1 MLMRLRDE
9 TAEAHHRVEARL
21 FPAALA
27 DRSSYAAMLQVLLA
41 LHEPREAQ
49 LRGVVGLPALGIDLS
64 ARQKAPR
71 LRADLAGL
79 GAAPALVPAAR
90 LASAAE
96 PAPATVDESD
106 LPRALGTF
114 YVLEGSTLGGRVLL
128 RSVREQ
134 LGDVPTA
141 FLSGYGD
148 DTARLWKQTRGALVL
163 GVQSAPDPARAENW
177 LITGALA
184 TFDALDQLLTATGWS
199 SA

>member
-1 MLMRLRDE
+1 MLVRLRAE
-9 TAEAHHRVEARL
+9 TAEAHRRVEARL

-49 LRGVVGLPALGIDLS
+49 FRGAVGLSALGIDLS
-64 ARQKAPR
+64 ARQKSPR

-79 GAAPALVPAAR
+79 QADRAGLADPVPAPVA
-90 LASAAE
+90 
-96 PAPATVDESD
+96 VDTGD
-106 LPRALGTF
+106 LHRTLGTF

-128 RSVREQ
+128 RAAREQ

-141 FLSGYGD
+141 FLRGYGD
-148 DTARLWKQTRGALVL
+148 DTGRLWKQTRSALVA
-163 GVQSAPDPARAENW
+163 GVRVAPDPARAEDR

-184 TFDALDQLLTATGWS
+184 TFEALDRLLTATGWS